1 MIPRPLLPAL
11 ARLRE
16 EPQGASL
23 PRGQRQGWG
32 RKPTVGD
39 CPSSRQGEGITQ
51 QRSCPEG
58 GGRLRPGAWGTLPF
72 CQTPLPYGETLTTSQ
87 SRRCLLGSSFRQ
99 AQIPPP
105 HLGGLP
111 AKAEAPGPRGGGARC
126 GAGGSGC
133 HGAPPEPR
141 SASPTPTPGP
151 VRGGRVAS
159 SNPALFNILQNHWF
173 SAHFLPKTPDTK
185 QETHCPREC
194 RAWKSLLR
202 PLT

>member
-1 MIPRPLLPAL
+1 MGKETHGWRLPQFQAGGGNYP
-11 ARLRE
+11 A
-16 EPQGASL
+16 AVL
-23 PRGQRQGWG
+23 P
-32 RKPTVGD
+32 
-39 CPSSRQGEGITQ
+39 
-51 QRSCPEG
+51 G
-58 GGRLRPGAWGTLPF
+58 GGRAPAPGSLGDPALLSDPPALWGDSHHLPKQKMPVRKF
-72 CQTPLPYGETLTTSQ
+72 LPSGPDPAP
-87 SRRCLLGSSFRQ
+87 SS
-99 AQIPPP
+99 
-105 HLGGLP
+105 GGLP